1 MAGFNGSGV
10 FLRTYNWTNDANAAI
25 NIRADRMDTEDTGFA
40 SGLSNVICKD
50 GQTTITANLPMAGF
64 LHTNVGNASMR
75 TQYAALGQVQDSS
88 VLLIGS
94 IAGTNTITGNLTPA
108 ITAYV
113 TGQRYSFI
121 VGVTNTGAVTIN
133 INAVGAVALL
143 KKSSAGLIACV
154 AGDLVAT
161 QEYRVF
167 YDGTQFQFSPTPPPA
182 QALNPF
188 SDAIA
193 LVKNSADNT
202 KLALFSASSLT
213 TGTTRTYT
221 MPDKNGTVAMLS
233 DIPVAVVSVISVKR
247 QVFSASG
254 TYTPSAGMLYCD
266 AEIWGAGGGGGGVT
280 TTAGSVGAGGGA
292 GAYCKKL
299 ITAAAIGVSKAI
311 TIGAAGTAGA
321 TAGGTGGTGG
331 TTTLGVILSATG
343 GGGGQG
349 TSSGSPLLGGTG
361 GTATGGDI
369 NLTGSSANTIG
380 GNVATGEIS
389 GAGAST
395 ALGGY
400 GISQNYTVNAIGQSA
415 LANTGSG
422 GGGAAANGTA
432 NAGGAGG
439 SGYVVVTEYCSQ

>member
-10 FLRTYNWTNDANAAI
+10 FQRTYNWTNDANAAI

-40 SGLSNVICKD
+40 GGLSNVICKD

-88 VLLIGS
+88 VLLIGA

-143 KKSSAGLIACV
+143 KKSSAGLVACV

-193 LVKNSADNT
+193 LVKNAADNT

-221 MPDKNGTVAMLS
+221 LPDISDTLVTLMATQTLSGKTLASGTIAVTQTAGDNSTKIATTAYVATA
-233 DIPVAVVSVISVKR
+233 VAAASPNSYQATPANPTGTSSATGVMMGLAGTITPATSSVISVTICGTTSNA
-247 QVFSASG
+247 SATG
-254 TYTPSAGMLYCD
+254 NQWRIRY
-266 AEIWGAGGGGGGVT
+266 
-280 TTAGSVGAGGGA
+280 
-292 GAYCKKL
+292 
-299 ITAAAIGVSKAI
+299 
-311 TIGAAGTAGA
+311 
-321 TAGGTGGTGG
+321 GTGGAPANGAALTGTAAG
-331 TTTLGVILSATG
+331 PVQTFTVL
-343 GGGGQG
+343 
-349 TSSGSPLLGGTG
+349 SGSANTTYPFSVTANITGLTPGTAYWLDLSLASTS
-361 GTATGGDI
+361 GTATII
-369 NLTGSSANTIG
+369 NVGVSAI
-380 GNVATGEIS
+380 EIH
-389 GAGAST
+389 
-395 ALGGY
+395 
-400 GISQNYTVNAIGQSA
+400 
-415 LANTGSG
+415 
-422 GGGAAANGTA
+422 
-432 NAGGAGG
+432 
-439 SGYVVVTEYCSQ
+439 